1 MNNSEN
7 ANMSILSMMELHL
20 MEILDDG
27 VTAVII
33 DEDQASWL
41 SEKIY
46 AALDDISETI
56 DLD

>member
-7 ANMSILSMMELHL
+7 VNMSILSMMELHL